1 MQLGALRGHQ
11 MIGLVRGPE
20 RAAWI
25 AKELVGC
32 GSITVV
38 DTESPG
44 WIRLACPLTGK
55 GELVAPSPE
64 TDAGA
69 GADGLIDGVGGEVL
83 TLAMEELLRVRAIVV
98 RYSAI
103 LEEDAARVDAAQQKQ
118 RLLVKD
124 GSVEDFMASLD
135 AIQQVEAAFALIAD
149 ARYRPKAWHVASVKE
164 VVECMKDQPIWT
176 RHAREVVR
184 FPRERDKCEDCVAQ
198 GQHVVRTCKDWLE
211 WLAGGLAAAAQGDHV
226 RPRQAASFFCLGGKA
241 VLSGAQGSRL
251 ASAALNVFGF
261 GHNPS
266 FWMGAFEE
274 ANTLLDRYAQQVFWL
289 HATRL
294 GHTDASVRACGRT
307 AGAEYWVQR
316 RGPEQ
321 PLHERGMDW
330 HFDKDEDLLD
340 QKDVVVMPT
349 VGTVTYLSSV
359 GAPLVVLSQPM
370 LDGRGFLLPFSASQV
385 TMFLTRPVFG
395 RHVAFDGQLLH
406 GCPAALAEAGERL
419 SLVVNIWFE
428 HKPLGV
434 STTGPGSSNSKL
446 PVEAEEV
453 FSTATPLRPIDQEA
467 GMQRIRTLSE
477 SF

>member
-1 MQLGALRGHQ
+1 MILRAAEVVGLNQVAACTTSTAAALAFLKYFPPASRIIVTAACGAVGLATMQLGALRGHQ

-135 AIQQVEAAFALIAD
+135 AIQQVEAAFALIGD

-176 RHAREVVR
+176 RHATQVKPGRIGR
-184 FPRERDKCEDCVAQ
+184 IIWK
-198 GQHVVRTCKDWLE
+198 
-211 WLAGGLAAAAQGDHV
+211 
-226 RPRQAASFFCLGGKA
+226 
-241 VLSGAQGSRL
+241 
-251 ASAALNVFGF
+251 
-261 GHNPS
+261 
-266 FWMGAFEE
+266 FE
-274 ANTLLDRYAQQVFWL
+274 
-289 HATRL
+289 
-294 GHTDASVRACGRT
+294 
-307 AGAEYWVQR
+307 
-316 RGPEQ
+316 
-321 PLHERGMDW
+321 
-330 HFDKDEDLLD
+330 
-340 QKDVVVMPT
+340 
-349 VGTVTYLSSV
+349 
-359 GAPLVVLSQPM
+359 
-370 LDGRGFLLPFSASQV
+370 
-385 TMFLTRPVFG
+385 
-395 RHVAFDGQLLH
+395 
-406 GCPAALAEAGERL
+406 
-419 SLVVNIWFE
+419 
-428 HKPLGV
+428 
-434 STTGPGSSNSKL
+434 
-446 PVEAEEV
+446 
-453 FSTATPLRPIDQEA
+453 
-467 GMQRIRTLSE
+467 
-477 SF
+477 